1 MRDTVIFAAFFLLLI
16 LAVVLL
22 ARFIVPWNDGPRF
35 PPPWTVQKNEEV
47 LVSALVRVKWFTLVT
62 FLSESSLFTA
72 KGEAQMAVE
81 DDLRRLTQVDSIY
94 LGYGSLSLGQFITS
108 WFKGRLQ
115 QANDGSWILRSVST
129 DGAVSGFTLGPVQ
142 PNWTSSE
149 TPNTGITVLI
159 PINLDVPTQ
168 ANPVQI
174 TTGSIVLKQQLPP
187 ELTNW
192 KSNSAPRNSMALS
205 LPWFYVLMVTRNG
218 AALLDFVTW
227 WVEEFLTKFAHTH
240 CERAS
245 DEFLPPTPRQL
256 AQRTRTQRRNDQ
268 TNNKQTSNKV
278 AATVWINVSCGTW
291 RDKRYLH
298 KAASQSAAT
307 PGLA

>member
-1 MRDTVIFAAFFLLLI
+1 
-16 LAVVLL
+16 
-22 ARFIVPWNDGPRF
+22 
-35 PPPWTVQKNEEV
+35 
-47 LVSALVRVKWFTLVT
+47 
-62 FLSESSLFTA
+62 
-72 KGEAQMAVE
+72 MAVE

-187 ELTNW
+187 ELTN
-192 KSNSAPRNSMALS
+192 
-205 LPWFYVLMVTRNG
+205 
-218 AALLDFVTW
+218 
-227 WVEEFLTKFAHTH
+227 
-240 CERAS
+240 
-245 DEFLPPTPRQL
+245 
-256 AQRTRTQRRNDQ
+256 
-268 TNNKQTSNKV
+268 
-278 AATVWINVSCGTW
+278 
-291 RDKRYLH
+291 
-298 KAASQSAAT
+298 
-307 PGLA
+307 